1 MNVPSKSS
9 LELDSARHLMRWITR
24 EDLAP
29 IDRPDQSQRSRP
41 GGHPDFV
48 FEDSKK
54 HRYVLELTRLLAP
67 ELRRLEDTVAAQVCA
82 PVEHLCPGT
91 YALHIQLTDPLGR
104 GWIAPEVLKQTVQE
118 ITKILKSGTLQN
130 TQELSTGFVL
140 WKARDEGHRLVP
152 WVTSPKLPFDLT
164 DAHPVAKELRAVF
177 ERLVEEADLKFRG
190 YDPYRLLLIA
200 TSQSGLDLEFHA
212 ERFKDG
218 KGILLTWMDSLCERI
233 NNIDAIFLE
242 PGVNVWS
249 AGGKVMAGHKYIESK
264 AGHYPE
270 LWRRSGVPRLLV

>member
-1 MNVPSKSS
+1 MNVPPKST

-24 EDLAP
+24 ENLAP

-54 HRYVLELTRLLAP
+54 RRYVLELTRLLAP
-67 ELRRLEDTVAAQVCA
+67 ELRSLENTVAAQVCA
-82 PVEHLCPGT
+82 PVEHLIPGT
-91 YALHIQLTDPLGR
+91 YALHIQLTHPLGR

-118 ITKILKSGTLQN
+118 ITKILKSGTLRN

-140 WKARDEGHRLVP
+140 WKARDEGNRLVP

-164 DAHPVAKELRAVF
+164 DAHPVAKELRVAF
-177 ERLVEEADLKFRG
+177 EALVEEADLKFRD

-212 ERFKDG
+212 GRFKDG
-218 KGILLTWMDSLCERI
+218 KGILLTWMDALCERI

-242 PGVNVWS
+242 PGINVWS

>member
-1 MNVPSKSS
+1 MNVLPKPS

-24 EDLAP
+24 EDLTP
-29 IDRPDQSQRSRP
+29 IDKPDQSQRSRL

-48 FEDSKK
+48 FEDSRKR
-54 HRYVLELTRLLAP
+54 RYALELTRLLTP
-67 ELRRLEDTVAAQVCA
+67 ELRSLENTVAAQVCA
-82 PVEHLCPGT
+82 PVEHLLPGT
-91 YALHIQLTDPLGR
+91 YALHIHLTDPLGR
-104 GWIAPEVLKQTVQE
+104 GRIAPEVLKQTAQE
-118 ITKILKSGTLQN
+118 IAKILKDGTLQN
-130 TQELSTGFVL
+130 TQQLSTGFVL
-140 WKARDEGHRLVP
+140 WKARDEGNRLVP

-164 DAHPVAKELRAVF
+164 DAHPVAKELRLAF
-177 ERLVEEADLKFRG
+177 EALVEEADLKFRG
-190 YDPYRLLLIA
+190 YNPYRLLLIA

-212 ERFKDG
+212 GRFKDR
-218 KGILLTWMDSLCERI
+218 KGILLTWMDALCERI

-249 AGGKVMAGHKYIESK
+249 AEGKVMAGHKYIESK